1 MKILIT
7 AGRIR
12 SIIAGATTEKE
23 IETALRMH
31 KIRFSYT
38 TAPGFLAI
46 RIPCR
51 TGALLVTR
59 THGRP
64 RPYMTPAPGY
74 PHPVPR
80 YTWDD

>member
-1 MKILIT
+1 MKILVS
-7 AGRIR
+7 AGRVR
-12 SIIAGATTEKE
+12 SIISDATTEKE
-23 IETALRMH
+23 IENALRAH

-64 RPYMTPAPGY
+64 RPYMTQAPGY